1 MDATKKLEAVMMFMS
16 GLAPSQVDGLL
27 GLREGTTRSLVVQ
40 MWAEDKQEA
49 RPAKAA

>member
-1 MDATKKLEAVMMFMS
+1 MDATKKLGALMMFMS

-27 GLREGTTRSLVVQ
+27 GLREGMTRSLVVQ

-49 RPAKAA
+49 MPAKAA